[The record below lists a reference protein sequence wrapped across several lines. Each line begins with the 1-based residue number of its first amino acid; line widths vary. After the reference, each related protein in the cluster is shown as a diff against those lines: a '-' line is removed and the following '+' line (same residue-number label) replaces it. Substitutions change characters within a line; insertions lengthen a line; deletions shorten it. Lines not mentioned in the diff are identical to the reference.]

1 MLKRLISTL
10 IGTRFGTAEVR
21 AVNHITP
28 HMIRVTL
35 KSDIIANFSEDC
47 AGAHLKLVVPDKDQS
62 DDHFA
67 DMIEEGAFKREMRTY
82 TIRHARPS
90 EQEIDVDIAVH
101 GDLGRV
107 GPWAQR
113 TQPGDTIVISQCGSP
128 KLITNGIS
136 RVLAGADLTSFPA
149 LAAGLETLPEEV
161 QVEAFVEIPGP
172 EDEQPADL
180 PAGIS
185 INWIIKPD
193 PHAPSDDLISAL
205 R

>member
-1 MLKRLISTL
+1 
-10 IGTRFGTAEVR
+10 
-21 AVNHITP
+21 
-28 HMIRVTL
+28 
-35 KSDIIANFSEDC
+35 
-47 AGAHLKLVVPDKDQS
+47 
-62 DDHFA
+62 
-67 DMIEEGAFKREMRTY
+67 
-82 TIRHARPS
+82 
-90 EQEIDVDIAVH
+90 
-101 GDLGRV
+101 RV

-149 LAAGLETLPEEV
+149 LAAGLETLPEKV

-205 R
+205 RNAPAPDEETSVFVAGEFSTVADLRQHFRRDLGVDKHRLYISSYWKAGLEEPDHAAAKAVSVS